1 MFADTHTSA
10 MPSKQS
16 ILLAALSRS
25 ERDLADARDRRAVI
39 LSDIAQHV
47 RERMKA
53 NGLHRGHIRQRLNW
67 PPYRL
72 GNFLH
77 NNEGI
82 SLPEMKRLLETIE
95 KP

>member
-1 MFADTHTSA
+1 
-10 MPSKQS
+10 MPFDPSFKEL
-16 ILLAALSRS
+16 LLAYLTCA
-25 ERDLADARDRRAVI
+25 ERDLADAKDRRSAI

-53 NGLHRGHIRQRLNW
+53 NGLHRGHIRERLNW

>member
-1 MFADTHTSA
+1 MLSA
-10 MPSKQS
+10 
-16 ILLAALSRS
+16 LRS
-25 ERDLADARDRRAVI
+25 AERDLADAKDRRAVI

-47 RERMKA
+47 RERMRA

-67 PPYRL
+67 PTFRL

>member
-1 MFADTHTSA
+1 MT
-10 MPSKQS
+10 
-16 ILLAALSRS
+16 
-25 ERDLADARDRRAVI
+25 DARERRAAI
-39 LSDIAQHV
+39 LFDIAQHV

-53 NGLHRGHIRQRLNW
+53 NGLHRGHIRERLNW
-67 PPYRL
+67 PTFRL

>member
-1 MFADTHTSA
+1 VIA
-10 MPSKQS
+10 MPSKQETM
-16 ILLAALSRS
+16 LAALRGA
-25 ERDLADARDRRAVI
+25 ERDMTDARERRAAI

-53 NGLHRGHIRQRLNW
+53 NGLHRGHIRERLNW